1 MIIDDPSFTGT
12 WSALQVLGNC
22 WRPRIHSYE
31 PPSKD
36 VKSNCLPL
44 VQKYALLLFGGG
56 PIVLLKSSLNNT
68 KTQQICFS
76 SRFPK
81 SVSSKISK
89 ISCSLL
95 FARIGHFSSRC
106 LSGILEKNANGIS
119 WVYPSSGVP
128 FSTKV
133 IAWLLLGLLFF
144 RMPWWSRKRHINRNP
159 DVLRMALPPVKSLTD
174 PILMASNVVVWQGS
188 IAQAISTACLGP
200 RKTCTLDFAS

>member
-1 MIIDDPSFTGT
+1 MPAVWSLMI
-12 WSALQVLGNC
+12 QVLLAHGRHYKY
-22 WRPRIHSYE
+22 WEIVGGHAYIHMSHRQKM
-31 PPSKD
+31 SKAI
-36 VKSNCLPL
+36 VYPWCKNMRYCF
-44 VQKYALLLFGGG
+44 FGGG
-56 PIVLLKSSLNNT
+56 PIVLFKSSLNNT

-95 FARIGHFSSRC
+95 FARIGHFFSRC
-106 LSGILEKNANGIS
+106 LSGILEKNANGIN

-144 RMPWWSRKRHINRNP
+144 GMPWWSRKP
-159 DVLRMALPPVKSLTD
+159 Y
-174 PILMASNVVVWQGS
+174 Q
-188 IAQAISTACLGP
+188 
-200 RKTCTLDFAS
+200 